1 MKKTLTIEGM
11 MCAHCVAHV
20 DKALR
25 AVSGVE
31 SVDVDLTAGT
41 AVVTG
46 SAAEEAL
53 RAAVA
58 EAGYTVKDVR

>member
-1 MKKTLTIEGM
+1 MKKALTIEGM

-53 RAAVA
+53 CAAVA